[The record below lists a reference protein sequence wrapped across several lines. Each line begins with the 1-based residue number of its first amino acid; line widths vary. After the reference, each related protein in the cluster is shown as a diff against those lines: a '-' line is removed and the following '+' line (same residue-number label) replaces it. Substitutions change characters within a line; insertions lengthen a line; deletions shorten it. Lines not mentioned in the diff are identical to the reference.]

1 MNPTSPRLRR
11 VLRIARRRA
20 LLTRAALRYRTAM
33 NAEPCEGCGLTRGR
47 HLPDCEP
54 SDPNACPF

>member
-1 MNPTSPRLRR
+1 MKPSPRLRR
-11 VLRIARRRA
+11 VLWIARRRA
-20 LLTRAALRYRTAM
+20 MLIRGALRYQTAM

-54 SDPNACPF
+54 GDDHPF